1 MLTLSFSIIFKGIFV
16 SIVVEEMEADGK
28 SISRYFMHRIRL
40 ATTKT
45 EVLNLKKLQNRP
57 FIMNGDLVL
66 KFLIEIAR
74 TLEKI
79 IERFQIERPYDEK
92 LS

>member
-1 MLTLSFSIIFKGIFV
+1 
-16 SIVVEEMEADGK
+16 
-28 SISRYFMHRIRL
+28 MHRIRL